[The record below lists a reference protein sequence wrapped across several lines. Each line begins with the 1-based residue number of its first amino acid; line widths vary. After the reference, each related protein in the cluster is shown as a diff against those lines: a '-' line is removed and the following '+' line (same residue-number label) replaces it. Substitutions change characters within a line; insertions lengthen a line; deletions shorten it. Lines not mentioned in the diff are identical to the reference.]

1 MQSIEAV
8 VVGERDVGI
17 VVDEKRQHVVPLLR
31 NGVVQRR
38 ISFRVLNIQQK
49 NATMIKGWSSSPTI
63 QISRLFTP
71 LFDVIFCFLIA
82 ECKSILADISSR
94 RRTRLR
100 K

>member
-49 NATMIKGWSSSPTI
+49 NATMIKGSSSPTI